1 MLVYSQLWTVG
12 EGITQYMDMKL
23 PNIIPQVPRGPHQK
37 TMSQKRRSCEWC
49 ADVSAFERVVPICSY
64 SYFAHILFQTCF
76 SIEIISTKDWFFDTP
91 RKINI
96 EREHD
101 GLEDD
106 FSFCRD
112 AFSGSIVN
120 SPGCTGDKKEPPQD
134 PGFLFPFRRYEF
146 TLKNNIQHHQPERM
160 FEASGCNRS
169 VEMAVAWDD
178 RSSVDFGRFTNGV
191 RTGQHTREVHAEGFW
206 QSYVKVDFSSWAG
219 LVLCRSCT
227 TNFELLT

>member
-1 MLVYSQLWTVG
+1 MFQPL
-12 EGITQYMDMKL
+12 K
-23 PNIIPQVPRGPHQK
+23 
-37 TMSQKRRSCEWC
+37 EWYLY
-49 ADVSAFERVVPICSY
+49 AAT
-64 SYFAHILFQTCF
+64 HILFQTCF
-76 SIEIISTKDWFFDTP
+76 SIEIISPKDWFFDTP
-91 RKINI
+91 QQINI
-96 EREHD
+96 EREND

-120 SPGCTGDKKEPPQD
+120 LPGCTGDKKEPPQD

-206 QSYVKVDFSSWAG
+206 QSYVKVGFSGSRYA
-219 LVLCRSCT
+219 
-227 TNFELLT
+227 NI